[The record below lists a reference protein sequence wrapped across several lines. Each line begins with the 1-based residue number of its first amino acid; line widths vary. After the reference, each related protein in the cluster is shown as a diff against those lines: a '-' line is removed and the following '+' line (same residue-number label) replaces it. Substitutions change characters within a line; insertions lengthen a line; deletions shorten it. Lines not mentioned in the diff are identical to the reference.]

1 MDNINVSGFGWV
13 RGKSHSGCTPPIMN
27 VPIASGYA
35 PAVDPGTANYAVG
48 GLYPGDPISR
58 LSTGYGQL
66 CPGVEDAA
74 ATGVVSGI
82 MASVAESGYWN
93 GTEMTFGTFLPSG
106 ITYGSNE
113 SRRTYIKV
121 IPVDGQLFEIAIV
134 NDGVASKADLL
145 ALLNENADH
154 NLTLFATGAA
164 GPKALPKLDFVATPT
179 TTAQWRVVDFSENVE
194 LRDYSGLYPKCIV
207 EANEALGPR
216 YDDDGV

>member
-27 VPIASGYA
+27 VPIATGYA

-48 GLYPGDPISR
+48 GLYPGDPLKR
-58 LSTGYGQL
+58 LDTGYAIL

-74 ATGVVSGI
+74 GTGIVSSI
-82 MASVAESGYWN
+82 MVSVAESGYWN
-93 GTEMTFGTFLPSG
+93 GTEMTFGTYLPSG
-106 ITYGSNE
+106 IAYGTNE
-113 SRRTYIKV
+113 SRRTYVKA

-134 NDGVASKADLL
+134 NDGITTKAGLL